1 MPYTGFLAEPKILA
15 PTTLPNQGDKY
26 SIKFKDVGAKA
37 YEVYVNFCKPYNND
51 GINPCDDGFM
61 YYVERKLGKL
71 VTRKYEGLPSPI
83 LTVKDGIVEL
93 KSDFSLKFETSVE
106 YRIKAFKSN
115 TKAYYESNDFVTFER
130 K

>member
-1 MPYTGFLAEPKILA
+1 
-15 PTTLPNQGDKY
+15 
-26 SIKFKDVGAKA
+26 
-37 YEVYVNFCKPYNND
+37 
-51 GINPCDDGFM
+51 M